1 VHHKTSVPFCEICE
15 KHSPKFRKELFLLH
29 LYFMNNPDKQNPDND
44 FCKYVLNKTE
54 SQINKHLEEIEM
66 SANAVEILDSKT
78 KEFGIKKSKSQ
89 SIEFFFYADSK
100 TKAIKLKK
108 ILEEKY
114 TYRVNGI
121 KKSDNKWSII
131 GYTPIMPTKTSTIQK
146 WAKEMIELAF
156 EYEIEFDGWGML
168 C

>member
-1 VHHKTSVPFCEICE
+1 
-15 KHSPKFRKELFLLH
+15 
-29 LYFMNNPDKQNPDND
+29 MNNPDNQNPDND
-44 FCKYVLNKTE
+44 FSKDVLNKTE

-131 GYTPIMPTKTSTIQK
+131 GCTPIMPTKTSTIQK